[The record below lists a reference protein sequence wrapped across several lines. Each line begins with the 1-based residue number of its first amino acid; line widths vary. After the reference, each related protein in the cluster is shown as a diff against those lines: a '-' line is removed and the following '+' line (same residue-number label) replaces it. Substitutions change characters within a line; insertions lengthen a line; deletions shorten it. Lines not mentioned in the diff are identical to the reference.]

1 MLKNV
6 SVKTWH
12 AGQDPAWVLAA
23 LTAVQHLGINYEP
36 QADYGVHQMI
46 QNQVIDSY
54 SIVYRDNEMIAGG
67 GTRPGVAVPGLGQCY
82 QIAVRG
88 FRQPQ
93 HSLRQDYFTLDTLV
107 PQWVQAGRD
116 LGYQHCVMTFNLHN
130 ERLMKNLDRNWH
142 YPRTVQGPHE
152 VNGVSQWIYLF

>member
-12 AGQDPAWVLAA
+12 AGEDSAWVLAA
-23 LTAVQHLGINYEP
+23 LTAVEHKGINYQP
-36 QADYGVHQMI
+36 QADHGVHQMI
-46 QNQVIDSY
+46 KTQVLDSY
-54 SIVYRDNEMIAGG
+54 SIVFRNGQMIAGG
-67 GTRPGVAVPGLGQCY
+67 GTRPGVEVPGLGQCY

-93 HSLRQDYFTLDTLV
+93 SGLRQDYFALDTLV
-107 PQWVQAGRD
+107 PQWIESGRAQ
-116 LGYQHCVMTFNLHN
+116 GYQHCVMTFNLHN
-130 ERLMKNLDRNWH
+130 ERLMKNLDKNWH
-142 YPRTVQGPHE
+142 YPRTVRGPHE